1 MKNYTEA
8 QKQYEMAI
16 LIRKQLPKDHKM
28 PPIVQELVEKYS
40 DVELKFRVAKCMVE
54 NQLFKEACALLQP
67 LPLKQ
72 RSSKINMLLAKIQQ
86 GESGTDKNRIANY
99 KEVLRKSPLAF
110 ECIDGLISLGVRG
123 AEVNSLIINGELG
136 CGADCSPEG
145 ADCSRLILASST
157 ECFNWINTYIR
168 GMAELRN
175 HDYAEAVMTLTSIDC
190 LKMNSKI
197 LASIGEAFY
206 FSGDYDRANQYLK
219 RAYELNPF
227 MKHGI
232 QKYAL
237 LCDMFKKTK
246 ELEMLL
252 RPSSAYPYEYTSEN
266 WFVMAVYLYSV
277 SKYDKAQ
284 YFINRV
290 ITQHQ
295 FRNVDAHILNAKILH
310 STKKSSEAL
319 ISLRT
324 ALKYEPCR
332 FEAYRWIIE
341 ILLTSDHA
349 RDAQNQAT
357 KMLKLI
363 GETPRCLTLA
373 ASTFLKAPINKEKA
387 KTLLLKALEINE
399 HYTKAVFFLAQI
411 LIDDKENKAA
421 IKLLEKT
428 AAVVSNVKIC
438 LMLADL
444 YAKCKNLSLALE
456 FYTKVLNLD
465 SSNRHALN
473 GLMALGST
481 NSSIEKALQVS
492 STTCG
497 ENDDSSAEIEPSGDA
512 SSRMKTNDDDE
523 SSELVWSDVEMD
535 TA

>member
-1 MKNYTEA
+1 M
-8 QKQYEMAI
+8 
-16 LIRKQLPKDHKM
+16 
-28 PPIVQELVEKYS
+28 
-40 DVELKFRVAKCMVE
+40 
-54 NQLFKEACALLQP
+54 
-67 LPLKQ
+67 
-72 RSSKINMLLAKIQQ
+72 
-86 GESGTDKNRIANY
+86 
-99 KEVLRKSPLAF
+99 
-110 ECIDGLISLGVRG
+110 
-123 AEVNSLIINGELG
+123 
-136 CGADCSPEG
+136 
-145 ADCSRLILASST
+145 
-157 ECFNWINTYIR
+157 ECFDWINTYIR
-168 GMAELRN
+168 GMSELHNRK
-175 HDYAEAVMTLTSIDC
+175 YAEAVMTLTTIDC
-190 LKMNSKI
+190 LKSNSKI
-197 LASIGEAFY
+197 LASIGESFY
-206 FSGDYDRANQYLK
+206 YSGDYDRANQYLK

-227 MKHGI
+227 MRHGI

-246 ELEMLL
+246 ELELLL

-266 WFVMAVYLYSV
+266 WFVMAVYLYSA

-319 ISLRT
+319 VSLRT

-332 FEAYRWIIE
+332 FEVHRWIIE
-341 ILLTSDHA
+341 ILLSTDHA
-349 RDAQNQAT
+349 RDAQNQST
-357 KMLKLI
+357 KSLKLL
-363 GETPRCLTLA
+363 GETPRSLTLA

-387 KTLLLKALEINE
+387 KTLLQKALEINE

-411 LIDDKENKAA
+411 LIDDKEHKAA

-456 FYTKVLNLD
+456 YYTKVLNLD

-481 NSSIEKALQVS
+481 NSSLEKALQVS

-497 ENDDSSAEIEPSGDA
+497 ENDDSSAEIEPSGDT

>member
-1 MKNYTEA
+1 
-8 QKQYEMAI
+8 
-16 LIRKQLPKDHKM
+16 
-28 PPIVQELVEKYS
+28 
-40 DVELKFRVAKCMVE
+40 
-54 NQLFKEACALLQP
+54 
-67 LPLKQ
+67 
-72 RSSKINMLLAKIQQ
+72 
-86 GESGTDKNRIANY
+86 
-99 KEVLRKSPLAF
+99 
-110 ECIDGLISLGVRG
+110 
-123 AEVNSLIINGELG
+123 
-136 CGADCSPEG
+136 
-145 ADCSRLILASST
+145 
-157 ECFNWINTYIR
+157 
-168 GMAELRN
+168 
-175 HDYAEAVMTLTSIDC
+175 MT
-190 LKMNSKI
+190 
-197 LASIGEAFY
+197 
-206 FSGDYDRANQYLK
+206 
-219 RAYELNPF
+219 
-227 MKHGI
+227 HGI

-277 SKYDKAQ
+277 GKYDKAQ

-290 ITQHQ
+290 VTQHQ

-310 STKKSSEAL
+310 STKKSNEAL
-319 ISLRT
+319 VSLRT

-332 FEAYRWIIE
+332 FEAHRWIIE
-341 ILLTSDHA
+341 ILLSTDHA
-349 RDAQNQAT
+349 RDAQNHAT
-357 KMLKLI
+357 KSLKLL
-363 GETPRCLTLA
+363 GETPRSLTLV

-387 KTLLLKALEINE
+387 KTLLQKALEINE

-411 LIDDKENKAA
+411 LIDDKEHKAA

-456 FYTKVLNLD
+456 YYTKVLNLD

-497 ENDDSSAEIEPSGDA
+497 ENDDSSAEIEPSGDT